1 MNLTGGGL
9 EKRAAV
15 CCEWLR
21 GVCGEDGGRSASAK
35 PPSGP
40 HLYQGSGPPRP
51 PPQTLH
57 TQVHSLPP
65 SPQTWP
71 ESLPS
76 QDPSLPLTPSS
87 QPQSC
92 ISTGL
97 KLLQAHHLPLSSFST
112 HFLNKWPCICWQHF
126 LTAYSFPNPH
136 DLASA
141 GKCSFL
147 SGHQWLLPA
156 YRTRLLPYPQTS
168 YALPHL
174 QATAHVVPSAW
185 NFFCTFA
192 IGQRWT
198 PVVSYFSGPPHCAH
212 L

>member
-1 MNLTGGGL
+1 MAAGSAWGRRWEVSVCKAPVRPPSLSGL
-9 EKRAAV
+9 RT
-15 CCEWLR
+15 
-21 GVCGEDGGRSASAK
+21 ASAPSPHSPHPGSL
-35 PPSGP
+35 PP
-40 HLYQGSGPPRP
+40 
-51 PPQTLH
+51 
-57 TQVHSLPP
+57 PP

-76 QDPSLPLTPSS
+76 QDSSLPLTPSS

-126 LTAYSFPNPH
+126 LTTYSFPNPR
-136 DLASA
+136 DLAFA
-141 GKCSFL
+141 GKCFL

-156 YRTRLLPYPQTS
+156 YRNRLLSYPETS

-185 NFFCTFA
+185 NVLLHWAKVDPPCVILLQASPPCPSLREACVGRAHTA
-192 IGQRWT
+192 PDT
-198 PVVSYFSGPPHCAH
+198 P
-212 L
+212 